1 MFVSTWYL
9 VHISVICSMCNKCQE
24 PFRRLEGKKVVVG
37 VTASI
42 SIYRVPDLV
51 RDLVKLGASV
61 TCAMSDASQKL
72 ISPEIF
78 LWASGNDPVTG
89 ITGRVEHIS
98 LFSDPGNTVLVIAPA
113 TYNILGKMATG
124 ISDEIPSLMFAYAF
138 GHGVPVIVAPAMHE
152 DMLRNPVMVDN
163 IRRLSSLGV
172 RFVSPRIE
180 EEKAKISEN
189 ISIIDEIYRSLNHSN
204 MEGKKALV
212 ISGRSEEALDPVRVI
227 SNRSTG
233 TTGYWLARNLYRL
246 GASHVTLIGNTS
258 QPLPPYI
265 NHIPADSTD
274 DFYRETK
281 AELKSDTYDIVFVP
295 AALSDFYV
303 TRQSR
308 KIESVKELSI
318 TLKPRK
324 KLLDTI
330 RDVHGGTLVSFKLDH
345 NGRKL
350 VNPASKEEYIVL
362 NEIRPEGRTFG
373 DNKAEFQV
381 FGKDGKQDIIANG
394 KEDATWRLILHVAG
408 E

>member
-1 MFVSTWYL
+1 MCEK
-9 VHISVICSMCNKCQE
+9 CSE
-24 PFRRLEGKKVVVG
+24 PFRKLEGKKIVIG

-42 SIYRVPDLV
+42 SLYRVPDLV
-51 RDLVKLGASV
+51 RDIVKQGGSV
-61 TCAMSDASQKL
+61 VCAMSDSAQKL

-78 LWASGNDPVTG
+78 RWASGNDPVTV
-89 ITGRVEHIS
+89 ITGKVEHIA
-98 LFSDPGNTVLVIAPA
+98 LFSDPKNTVLVIVPA
-113 TYNILGKMATG
+113 TYNTLGKLATG

-172 RFVSPRIE
+172 RFISPRIE
-180 EEKAKISEN
+180 DEKAKISEN
-189 ISIIDEIYRSLNHSN
+189 VSIIDEIYRSFNHSS

-212 ISGRSEEALDPVRVI
+212 ISGRSEEHIDPVRVI

-246 GASHVTLIGNTS
+246 GASHVTYIGNTN
-258 QPLPPYI
+258 QPLPPYV

-281 AELKSDTYDIVFVP
+281 AELRSDAYDIVFVP
-295 AALSDFYV
+295 AALSDFSV
-303 TRQSR
+303 TSRDR
-308 KIESVKELSI
+308 KIESGKEVSI
-318 TLKPRK
+318 QLKPRK

-330 RDVHGGTLVSFKLDH
+330 RTLHKGTLVSFKLGHDSS
-345 NGRKL
+345 NL
-350 VNPASKEEYIVL
+350 ATASPKEYMVF
-362 NEIRPEGRTFG
+362 NAIRSEGRTFG
-373 DNKAEFQV
+373 DNTAEYRV
-381 FGKDGKQDIIANG
+381 FGSNGIQDIVAHG
-394 KEDATWRLILHVAG
+394 KEEATWRLILHVAG